1 MRPQLPPE
9 HRIYRGTHGNMWPVL
24 SVSTLCGLYG
34 QGKQHIVCKSL
45 GKQHETEPG
54 YTYNYMNVVC
64 LSQYHRL
71 MTRHWRQI
79 SIDYIE
85 IGFIVCQC
93 VCALLTN
100 IDVMKGNAWISR
112 KRWYDWTKATD
123 DIVYHHIKEVV
134 RNSIE
139 CKITMEHP
147 TQLQDKLFTLCYV
160 SAVWP
165 QCCSISIICWRD
177 KLYTPNT
184 SANMEYK
191 AILLKAWSYDIWLV
205 SHMLVWWSTLLRMIS
220 TCHVIHGFTK
230 FSPFLRYPVDSHTE
244 TSHCSIAFCR
254 RRSGKEAASDD
265 GYVTRVADVTMEW
278 NAVSLCV
285 TGAAST
291 DGQYAAI
298 AEHAGDA
305 HLRHVVTLH
314 LLHPGDSHP
323 GGWQYKWYSRSRSGW
338 EMWLHPST
346 QRDSQSRYSSQ
357 DSHTLRHQYTLAS
370 AICLYLSGL
379 HFDRGASS
387 QGISKKRARDIVVV
401 SWFFSFSMMFY
412 PMIVSCTRERIF
424 HLLLYSWLSY
434 VLLALGL
441 AIFFS
446 FASCVRPV
454 CSNYNLMGARSR
466 FQGLFLLLL
475 VILLAVTLL
484 PLPVH
489 ELILMFRS
497 NDHYNVTGQQMEES
511 MDLDQARRTSLQC
524 LPFLFYLI
532 SPMLLLAASNN
543 TRTEITEP
551 RRSATSKVSFSNS
564 VQVKLVPRESNKQ
577 KELPKFAS
585 RGARPRSIF
594 GITH

>member
-1 MRPQLPPE
+1 MLYEYLLNLIHFYGILLTLIPKPVFAALHPVVDVQGKKPLLMMATSLGLLTSLWNGTLCHSVLQEQRPLTANTLLLLNTLVTHICDMLLLYISFILEIAIPE
-9 HRIYRGTHGNMWPVL
+9 GGNINDTVVPAQDEKCDYIRRL
-24 SVSTLCGLYG
+24 SVTR
-34 QGKQHIVCKSL
+34 SL
-45 GKQHETEPG
+45 GIPLKTATH
-54 YTYNYMNVVC
+54 
-64 LSQYHRL
+64 
-71 MTRHWRQI
+71 
-79 SIDYIE
+79 
-85 IGFIVCQC
+85 
-93 VCALLTN
+93 CATN
-100 IDVMKGNAWISR
+100 
-112 KRWYDWTKATD
+112 
-123 DIVYHHIKEVV
+123 
-134 RNSIE
+134 
-139 CKITMEHP
+139 
-147 TQLQDKLFTLCYV
+147 
-160 SAVWP
+160 
-165 QCCSISIICWRD
+165 
-177 KLYTPNT
+177 
-184 SANMEYK
+184 
-191 AILLKAWSYDIWLV
+191 
-205 SHMLVWWSTLLRMIS
+205 
-220 TCHVIHGFTK
+220 
-230 FSPFLRYPVDSHTE
+230 
-244 TSHCSIAFCR
+244 
-254 RRSGKEAASDD
+254 
-265 GYVTRVADVTMEW
+265 
-278 NAVSLCV
+278 
-285 TGAAST
+285 
-291 DGQYAAI
+291 
-298 AEHAGDA
+298 
-305 HLRHVVTLH
+305 
-314 LLHPGDSHP
+314 
-323 GGWQYKWYSRSRSGW
+323 
-338 EMWLHPST
+338 
-346 QRDSQSRYSSQ
+346 
-357 DSHTLRHQYTLAS
+357 TLAS
-370 AICLYLSGL
+370 AIRLYLSGL
-379 HFDRGASS
+379 HFDRGAGS

-424 HLLLYSWLSY
+424 HLILYSWLSY

-511 MDLDQARRTSLQC
+511 MDLDQARRTSFQC